1 MKNSDQS
8 TVLVVDDEQR
18 VAECYKIF
26 VEQQHNAEVAI
37 GGREAVEKLDE
48 NYDIVLLDRRMPDL
62 HGSEVIDYINEEDH
76 ACRVI
81 IISAID
87 PDMEILKNEFVKYI
101 KKPVEQDELLQAIQ
115 ETIVFDESGQSH
127 IEYLKLIEKAHIMQS
142 EFTKV
147 KLEDNHYYN
156 KIIDSINSMR
166 EQFNDNVINDLHQK
180 LGESKLEDVTQK

>member
-48 NYDIVLLDRRMPDL
+48 NIDIVLLDRRMPDL